1 MNTTHDVDTSLAGL
15 NDQPALIITDLKH
28 LLDVVYEIASTEL
41 AIEKAACDQKAKVE
55 AAKKA
60 FEEATADLQAERAIK
75 VAAIE
80 VFCEAH
86 KDTLFPIKGDTRKK
100 TYKVLQHELKYRS
113 STEVITP
120 DDAVTKALDL
130 IEKLEKASAYAA
142 NHIEAERYMETIKR
156 LRSFLRTPAVEI
168 NKEAVGATDDQM
180 KAYLKE
186 HLGISENTK
195 ETFKVVF
202 KFTPEQKAA

>member
-15 NDQPALIITDLKH
+15 AQPALIITDLKH
-28 LLDVVYEIASTEL
+28 LSDVVYEIASTEL
-41 AIEKAACDQKAKVE
+41 AIDKAACDQKAKVE

-60 FEEATADLQAERAIK
+60 FEDATAELQTERAIK
-75 VAAIE
+75 LAAIE
-80 VFCEAH
+80 VFCEAN

-130 IEKLEKASAYAA
+130 IEKLDSAASNAA
-142 NHIEAERYMETIKR
+142 NPTEADSYEETITR
-156 LRSFLRTPAVEI
+156 LRAFLRQPPTEI

-180 KAYLKE
+180 KAYLKQ